1 MIRIST
7 ITRVIEDSV
16 ISAGSKVSNTLGN
29 ATRGIRTEYRARQ
42 ISNLAKAVMRDQE
55 RLAKM
60 SAAERR
66 VYEADLASVRTR
78 AEELFNNKKRK

>member
-16 ISAGSKVSNTLGN
+16 ISAGSKVSDKFSN

-42 ISNLAKAVMRDQE
+42 ISNLAKAVIRDQE

-78 AEELFNNKKRK
+78 AEELFNNKRRK